1 MINNRPKAFKPAF
14 ENYTLKK
21 AELLDEIKA
30 LNNKIEK
37 EKDPN
42 EKVKLQEQLKHSE
55 LMLGAISGKILK
67 G

>member
-1 MINNRPKAFKPAF
+1 MINNRPKAFKPTF

-21 AELLDEIKA
+21 AELLDEIEA